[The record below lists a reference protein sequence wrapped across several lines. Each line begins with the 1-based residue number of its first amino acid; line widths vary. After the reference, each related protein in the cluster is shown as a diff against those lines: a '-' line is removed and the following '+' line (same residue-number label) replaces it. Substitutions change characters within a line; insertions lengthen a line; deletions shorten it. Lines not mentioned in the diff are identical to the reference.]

1 MAREKNVWL
10 TIPEMAEYMCVGRK
24 YAYRLINSG
33 AIPSYK
39 LSERKTVVKRSEVD
53 DYISRYQQ

>member
-1 MAREKNVWL
+1 MAREKIVWM
-10 TIPEMAEYMCVGRK
+10 TVPEMATYMCVGRK

-39 LSERKTVVKRSEVD
+39 MSERKTVVKRQEVD
-53 DYISRYQQ
+53 NYIATHQQ